1 MNFAT
6 LVPSPKSAR
15 TDRKKVSP
23 VASPV
28 SPFQV
33 VPDSRS
39 TTVSEHTPNT
49 SRSFGCGNSIESSFG
64 PRHERMIRRMCL
76 RSFLRA
82 NGFKEGDPHSARGGG
97 CFFKRESVYP
107 IHVAAMQGEYDV
119 LEILLEEGV
128 DVEKETSRGRSVM
141 DCALAGDVCGSNH
154 MVVKLLQQ
162 WLKKWTD
169 GTGLGHDWPSLAVTG
184 HQPSMALS
192 RWRLSISAWAPLSGW
207 RALGSTAHFP
217 QRLLAARAAG
227 GLQRLG
233 LQRFFLSTVSDARFC
248 RSCGL
253 FLKSN
258 GFSGCR
264 FLYFPFPDMNTR
276 FGSDSSP
283 HITC

>member
-1 MNFAT
+1 MWWIVPWQETFA
-6 LVPSPKSAR
+6 VPTTWLWNSYSSGWKS
-15 TDRKKVSP
+15 
-23 VASPV
+23 
-28 SPFQV
+28 
-33 VPDSRS
+33 
-39 TTVSEHTPNT
+39 EL
-49 SRSFGCGNSIESSFG
+49 
-64 PRHERMIRRMCL
+64 M
-76 RSFLRA
+76 
-82 NGFKEGDPHSARGGG
+82 
-97 CFFKRESVYP
+97 
-107 IHVAAMQGEYDV
+107 
-119 LEILLEEGV
+119 
-128 DVEKETSRGRSVM
+128 
-141 DCALAGDVCGSNH
+141 ALALA
-154 MVVKLLQQ
+154 M
-162 WLKKWTD
+162 
-169 GTGLGHDWPSLAVTG
+169 TGHHWPSLAVTG

-276 FGSDSSP
+276 FSSDSSP

>member
-64 PRHERMIRRMCL
+64 PRHERMIRWMCL

-107 IHVAAMQGEYDV
+107 IHVAALQGEYDV

-162 WLKKWTD
+162 WLKK
-169 GTGLGHDWPSLAVTG
+169 
-184 HQPSMALS
+184 
-192 RWRLSISAWAPLSGW
+192 
-207 RALGSTAHFP
+207 
-217 QRLLAARAAG
+217 
-227 GLQRLG
+227 
-233 LQRFFLSTVSDARFC
+233 
-248 RSCGL
+248 
-253 FLKSN
+253 
-258 GFSGCR
+258 
-264 FLYFPFPDMNTR
+264 
-276 FGSDSSP
+276 
-283 HITC
+283 